1 MGKLINCYA
10 GANGNDFPGY
20 GYGGWLINLIDTAA
34 SKTMRENTKRWI
46 KSSRAKLVIMDN
58 GGFALLLREQA
69 GKEILLDDSKPLIYK
84 GIPNPT
90 PYHNVQ
96 AALAI
101 RPNILIVTD
110 WPVRPLKGKAEQE
123 AEFEKK
129 LHYNQYAAEK
139 TIELLRGHN
148 HNMKLYVTFQG
159 YSLKHL
165 KRFSEVICLKTF
177 DGFSMPIRGQSL
189 EQTALFLLKF
199 WQMGLQNAHLLGV
212 AGLFPMALAAYFAR
226 HFFILVTLDGRG
238 WKIKA
243 MHSEYANPH
252 NLQTVHVGEDVEI
265 DSVVYMDCRC
275 PACRGRSF
283 IYYQNLPYYFRRVQ
297 LSTHN
302 FWAIEG
308 LGQELFRHA
317 TSINRL
323 ISFLRKKTNRVL
335 EIEQLKDA
343 LSLVE
348 ALKNADISCLEEI
361 FT

>member
-1 MGKLINCYA
+1 MLNLINCYA

-20 GYGGWLINLIDTAA
+20 GYGGWLINLIDNAA

-46 KSSRAKLVIMDN
+46 KSSGAKLVIMDN
-58 GGFALLLREQA
+58 GGFALLLREQT
-69 GKEILLDDSKPLIYK
+69 GKEILLDDSKPLIYR

-96 AALAI
+96 AALEI
-101 RPNILIVTD
+101 RPNILIVSD
-110 WPVRPLKGKAEQE
+110 WPVRPLKGKVEQE

-129 LHYNQYAAEK
+129 LPYNQYAAEK
-139 TIELLRGHN
+139 TIGLLRGHN
-148 HNMKLYVTFQG
+148 HDIKLYVTFQG

-165 KRFSEVICLKTF
+165 KKFSEAICLKHF

-189 EQTALFLLKF
+189 EQTALFLLKL
-199 WQMGLQNAHLLGV
+199 WQLGFRNAHLLGV

-243 MHSEYANPH
+243 MHSEYTNPH
-252 NLQTVHVGEDVEI
+252 NLQTVNVGEDVEI
-265 DSVVYMDCRC
+265 DPSVYMDCRC
-275 PACRGRSF
+275 PACQGRSF

-302 FWAIEG
+302 FWAIEE
-308 LGQELFRHA
+308 LGHKLFRHA
-317 TSINRL
+317 TSINEL
-323 ISFLRKKTNRVL
+323 IGFLRKKTNRVK
-335 EIEQLKDA
+335 EIEQLKGT

-348 ALKNADISCLEEI
+348 AFKNEDIRCFENIL
-361 FT
+361 T